1 MELKYSKIVSREER
15 KAEMMLYGELGDE
28 AKQIDGHYFAN
39 ELNWLG
45 RNYDVIVLRVN
56 SGGGRVAH
64 GFSIF
69 SQLVTSPAKV
79 IVQVDGI
86 AASMAA
92 IFLAAADE
100 VHLLDYARVMLH
112 SPFYTDKEAKNLSA
126 TDKKVLKLLRGSLVT
141 MLAKRG
147 IDNATAETYITA
159 EDKWF
164 TAEEALEAKLA
175 DKIITTGKKKVLA
188 KLDYQSLAAQ
198 VNELSV
204 ESNNLEMKQLIAK
217 FQLPETAVEADV
229 MNAVSKLEQDHT
241 TAVASLQERNDKLV
255 AKLLE
260 IGKTAGTITA
270 ENEANF
276 KKLATTDIELFASMI
291 TVKKEDLDASGT
303 RLSDV
308 IAKLEAAAT
317 GQQGKA
323 DDKDFEWYEK
333 NDPQAL
339 AQMKAKDPEK
349 YQKLK
354 AADDAKYQ

>member
-28 AKQIDGHYFAN
+28 PKQIDGHYFAN

-45 RNYDVIVLRVN
+45 RNYDVIVLRIN

-69 SQLVTSPAKV
+69 SQLVTSQAKV

-100 VHLLDYARVMLH
+100 VHLLDYSRVMLH
-112 SPFYTDKEAKNLSA
+112 SPYYTEKEAKNLSD
-126 TDKKVLKLLRGSLVT
+126 TDKKVLKLLRSSLVT
-141 MLAKRG
+141 MLSKRG
-147 IDNATAETYITA
+147 IEKDAADKLLTS

-164 TAEEALEAKLA
+164 TAEEAVEAKLA

-204 ESNNLEMKQLIAK
+204 KSNNSEMKQLIAK

-241 TAVASLQERNDKLV
+241 TAVKALNERNEKLV
-255 AKLLE
+255 AKLIE

-276 KKLATTDIELFASMI
+276 QKLANTDIELFAQMI
-291 TVKKEDLDASGT
+291 NVKKEDLEISGA
-303 RLSDV
+303 RLSDF
-308 IAKLEAAAT
+308 IEKMQAAGGAQA
-317 GQQGKA
+317 QQEE
-323 DDKDFEWYEK
+323 KDFEWHEK

-339 AQMKAKDPEK
+339 AKMKAKDPAK

-354 AADDAKYQ
+354 EADDAKYQ

>member
-1 MELKYSKIVSREER
+1 
-15 KAEMMLYGELGDE
+15 
-28 AKQIDGHYFAN
+28 
-39 ELNWLG
+39 
-45 RNYDVIVLRVN
+45 
-56 SGGGRVAH
+56 
-64 GFSIF
+64 
-69 SQLVTSPAKV
+69 
-79 IVQVDGI
+79 
-86 AASMAA
+86 
-92 IFLAAADE
+92 
-100 VHLLDYARVMLH
+100 
-112 SPFYTDKEAKNLSA
+112 
-126 TDKKVLKLLRGSLVT
+126 
-141 MLAKRG
+141 
-147 IDNATAETYITA
+147 
-159 EDKWF
+159 
-164 TAEEALEAKLA
+164 
-175 DKIITTGKKKVLA
+175 IITTGKKKVLA

-270 ENEANF
+270 DNEANF

-317 GQQGKA
+317 GTQGKG